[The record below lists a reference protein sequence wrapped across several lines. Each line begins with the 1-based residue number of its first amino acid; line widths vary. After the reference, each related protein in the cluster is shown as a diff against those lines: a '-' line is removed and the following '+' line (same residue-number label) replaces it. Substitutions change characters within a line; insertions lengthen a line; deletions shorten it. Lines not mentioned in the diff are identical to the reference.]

1 MIAAAEELGES
12 VGVSKA
18 CRVLTVPRSRL
29 YRERRPKRPPAPRPT
44 SKRAL
49 SREEKAE
56 VHQTLNSERFQ
67 DCPPREVYA
76 TLLDKGIYLCDWRT
90 MYRILGEYGEV
101 QERRNQLQHPVYS
114 KPELLAT
121 APNQVWSWDITKLRG
136 PFPWICYYLYVI
148 LDIFSRYVVGWMIA
162 ERESGDLAKEL
173 IMATCAKEE
182 ITADQLALH
191 ADRGSP
197 MKSKSVGQLLT
208 DLEVAKS
215 FSRPHTPDDNPYSE
229 AQFKT
234 MKYRPDYPD
243 RFESQA
249 HARGWARDF
258 IHWYNHEHYHN
269 GLALMTPAMVHHGLA
284 EAVYTHRQRV
294 LQAAYEA
301 HPERFVRG
309 MPTPPALPKEV
320 WINQPQSGTVEL
332 HNPAAVPAPDRTQP
346 GAQAVSRVAEGQAG
360 VVLHARSLDTG
371 EHLATVGKALEQ
383 LNRTESFD
391 TNISLELSQNA

>member
-1 MIAAAEELGES
+1 MIAAAEELGER

-44 SKRAL
+44 PKRAL
-49 SREEKAE
+49 SQEEKVE

-76 TLLDKGIYLCDWRT
+76 TLLDEGIYLCDWRT

-136 PFPWICYYLYVI
+136 PFTWICYYLYVI
-148 LDIFSRYVVGWMIA
+148 LDIYSRYVVGWMIA
-162 ERESGDLAKEL
+162 DCESGDLAKEL
-173 IMATCAKEE
+173 ILATCAKEG
-182 ITADQLALH
+182 ITADQLTLH

-197 MKSKSVGQLLT
+197 MKSKSVGQLLI

-215 FSRPHTPDDNPYSE
+215 FSRPRTPDDNPYSE

-243 RFESQA
+243 RFESQG

-332 HNPAAVPAPDRTQP
+332 HNPAAVPAPDPTQP

-383 LNRTESFD
+383 PNRTESFD

>member
-1 MIAAAEELGES
+1 MIATAEELGES

-18 CRVLTVPRSRL
+18 CRVLMVPRSRL
-29 YRERRPKRPPAPRPT
+29 YRERRPKRPPAPRLT

-49 SREEKAE
+49 SQEEKAE

-67 DCPPREVYA
+67 DSPPREVYA
-76 TLLDKGIYLCDWRT
+76 TLLDEGIYLCDWRT

-162 ERESGDLAKEL
+162 ECESGDLAKDL
-173 IMATCAKEE
+173 IIATCAKEK
-182 ITADQLALH
+182 IAADQLALH

-197 MKSKSVGQLLT
+197 MISKSVGQLLA

-234 MKYRPDYPD
+234 MKYRPGYPD
-243 RFESQA
+243 RFESQD

-294 LQAAYEA
+294 LQVAYEA

-309 MPTPPALPKEV
+309 MPTPLALPKEV

-332 HNPAAVPAPDRTQP
+332 HNPAAVPAPDPTQP
-346 GAQAVSRVAEGQAG
+346 GAQAVSRVAEGPAG

-371 EHLATVGKALEQ
+371 EHLATVGKTLEQ
-383 LNRTESFD
+383 PNRTESFD

>member
-44 SKRAL
+44 PKRAL
-49 SREEKAE
+49 SQEEKVE

-67 DCPPREVYA
+67 DCPPREIYA
-76 TLLDKGIYLCDWRT
+76 TLLDEGIYLCDWRT

-182 ITADQLALH
+182 ISADQLALH

-197 MKSKSVGQLLT
+197 MISKSVGQLLT

-243 RFESQA
+243 RFKSQD

-301 HPERFVRG
+301 HPERFVSG

-320 WINQPQSGTVEL
+320 WINQPQSGTVEW
-332 HNPAAVPAPDRTQP
+332 HNPAAVPAPDATQP
-346 GAQAVSRVAEGQAG
+346 GAQAVSRLAAGQ
-360 VVLHARSLDTG
+360 VKRSLDTG
-371 EHLATVGKALEQ
+371 EHLATVGKGLEQ
-383 LNRTESFD
+383 PNRTESFD

>member
-29 YRERRPKRPPAPRPT
+29 YRERRPKMTSAPRPT
-44 SKRAL
+44 PKRAL
-49 SREEKAE
+49 SQEEKVE

-67 DCPPREVYA
+67 DYPPREVYA
-76 TLLDKGIYLCDWRT
+76 TLLDEGIYLCDWRT

-101 QERRNQLQHPVYS
+101 QERRNQLQHPIYS

-136 PFPWICYYLYVI
+136 PLPWICYYLYVI

-182 ITADQLALH
+182 IAADQLALH

-234 MKYRPDYPD
+234 MKYRPGYPD
-243 RFESQA
+243 RFESQD
-249 HARGWARDF
+249 HAREWARDF

-284 EAVYTHRQRV
+284 ETVYTHRQRV
-294 LQAAYEA
+294 LQVAYEA

-320 WINQPQSGTVEL
+320 WINQPQSGTVEWY
-332 HNPAAVPAPDRTQP
+332 NPAAVPAPDPTQP
-346 GAQAVSRVAEGQAG
+346 GAQAVSRVAAGQAK
-360 VVLHARSLDTG
+360 RSLDTG
-371 EHLATVGKALEQ
+371 EHLATVEKALEQ
-383 LNRTESFD
+383 PNRTESFD